1 MKMSDLYM
9 YSTMCKAPIAIEVI
23 RKWHYYST
31 ELNVKKWTDMG
42 VGVAILHDSKKCYSP
57 NMEKLADGEIPQAPG
72 YQTGVTM

>member
-1 MKMSDLYM
+1 M
-9 YSTMCKAPIAIEVI
+9 YSTMCKALIAIEVI

-42 VGVAILHDSKKCYSP
+42 VGVAILHDSNMPNSPNSP

-72 YQTGVTM
+72 YQTGVTI